1 VNASMIRECAPV
13 EISEQDV
20 LAAMRSM
27 KGYID
32 ITPADFREVYRAAY
46 ALAKD
51 RMMNE
56 VKARDVMSAP
66 VHPVT
71 LEMDLVEAA
80 TLLSEKGISGAPVV
94 DRDGRIVGVVS
105 EKDFLA
111 KMGAGRSGS
120 FMAMVAHCL
129 KNKGCVAT
137 PLQNRSVETIMTT
150 PAVTATAGTSI
161 AEIAALLMEKKINRL
176 PITDD
181 DRRVIGIVTRTDLVA
196 SYCMLG

>member
-1 VNASMIRECAPV
+1 V

-20 LAAMRSM
+20 LDAMRSM

-51 RMMNE
+51 RMMNA

-71 LEMDLVEAA
+71 LEMDLVETA

-120 FMAMVAHCL
+120 FMQMVAHCL

-137 PLQNRSVETIMTT
+137 SLQNRSVETIMTT